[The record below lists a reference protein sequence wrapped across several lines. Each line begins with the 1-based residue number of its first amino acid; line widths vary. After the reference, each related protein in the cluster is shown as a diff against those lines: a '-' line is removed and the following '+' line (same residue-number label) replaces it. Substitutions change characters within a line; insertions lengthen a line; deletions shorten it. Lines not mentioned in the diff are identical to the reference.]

1 MKAETLHIRMRE
13 ATQTR
18 IELTFCAS
26 LTEHL
31 PKLLPPRVRAKLQ
44 QRAIDLNAIA
54 RQAEAADYPPSE
66 LFCFA
71 DGPQVLRAWL
81 E

>member
-31 PKLLPPRVRAKLQ
+31 PMLLPPRVRAKLRK
-44 QRAIDLNAIA
+44 RAIDLNAIA
-54 RQAEAADYPPSE
+54 RRAEAADYPPSE